1 MDWSAATWWWI
12 GAGVLVAVELATGT
26 FYLLMFSLG
35 MAAAAVAAH
44 LGVGLTWQIVTAAVV
59 GGGATA
65 AWHVRRAREP
75 RSAPVQSNRDVNLDI
90 GETVR
95 VDAWDP
101 DRTARVNY
109 RGVGWTA
116 VFRGDTAPTPGI
128 YKIVEIN
135 GNRLVVSTTG
145 SI

>member
-1 MDWSAATWWWI
+1 MEWSAATWWWI

-35 MAAAAVAAH
+35 MAAAAIAAH
-44 LGVGLTWQIVTAAVV
+44 LGVGLVWQIVTAAVV

-75 RSAPVQSNRDVNLDI
+75 RSAPVQSNRDANLDI

-95 VDAWDP
+95 VDAWDA
-101 DRTARVNY
+101 DRTARVTY
-109 RGVGWTA
+109 RGAGWTA
-116 VFRGDTAPTPGI
+116 VFRGDTAPTPGV

-135 GNRLVVSTTG
+135 GNRLVVSTAG

>member
-1 MDWSAATWWWI
+1 MDWTATWWWI

-26 FYLLMFSLG
+26 FYLLMLSLG
-35 MAAAAVAAH
+35 MATAAIAAH
-44 LGVGLTWQIVTAAVV
+44 LGAGLTWQVVTAAVV

-65 AWHVRRAREP
+65 AWHLRHAREP
-75 RSAPVQSNRDVNLDI
+75 RSAPVQSNRDANLDI

-95 VDAWDP
+95 VDAWNA
-101 DRTARVNY
+101 DRTARVTY
-109 RGVGWTA
+109 RGSGWTA
-116 VFRGDTAPTPGI
+116 VFRGDTAPTPGV